1 MPEGKR
7 PRLNVDGTRR
17 PAGRALEMKA
27 TIASAGCARTRAAA
41 KRGGSARAS
50 QAAAAAPASRSRAT
64 PCWRRSDSNHPTPAD
79 AVARWAPASRAPWWT
94 RPTSG
99 RCRLAAAA
107 RDRRDACGRTKRPFA
122 PRARTAPTARL
133 IEFSIGTNSLN
144 RAAVP
149 AVAPHRPISQTTKIA
164 ERRSERTAYLC
175 QLRRFFGRPSP
186 PSPTRRGHPYL
197 DTFNNHV
204 ML

>member
-1 MPEGKR
+1 M
-7 PRLNVDGTRR
+7 T
-17 PAGRALEMKA
+17 A

-41 KRGGSARAS
+41 KRGGSAPAS

-64 PCWRRSDSNHPTPAD
+64 PCWRRSDSNHPTLAD
-79 AVARWAPASRAPWWT
+79 AVDRRAPARRAPWWT

-107 RDRRDACGRTKRPFA
+107 RDRPDACGRTKGPSAR
-122 PRARTAPTARL
+122 RARTAPTARL

-175 QLRRFFGRPSP
+175 QLRRFFGRPSRHRRRGGGP
-186 PSPTRRGHPYL
+186 PSLGHIQ
-197 DTFNNHV
+197 
-204 ML
+204 